1 MSDKPHELKLQ
12 IEMNDEIAQGAYIN
26 MGTVSHTET
35 EFVLDLIYVQPQ
47 QPRGRV
53 RSRVITSPKHIKR
66 LVAALQDNIRKYE
79 EHFGPIDASGEPDLP
94 MH

>member
-1 MSDKPHELKLQ
+1 MSEKPHEPKLQ
-12 IEMNDEIAQGAYIN
+12 IEMTDEIAQGAYIN

-47 QPRGRV
+47 QPRGKV
-53 RSRVITSPKHIKR
+53 RARVITSPRHIKR
-66 LVAALQDNIRKYE
+66 LVAALQDNIRRYE
-79 EHFGPIDASGEPDLP
+79 EHFGPIDRTREPDDH